1 MEESLCW
8 QCERGQIQV
17 MVMAVGVQY
26 TWIEFWFHHSQVEW
40 SWVSLDLWDF
50 KLRIAMI
57 LSKTP
62 DSLVNVQ

>member
-26 TWIEFWFHHSQVEW
+26 TWGWILASPFTGWVILGEFRLVGLQVE
-40 SWVSLDLWDF
+40 DLND
-50 KLRIAMI
+50 
-57 LSKTP
+57 T
-62 DSLVNVQ
+62 